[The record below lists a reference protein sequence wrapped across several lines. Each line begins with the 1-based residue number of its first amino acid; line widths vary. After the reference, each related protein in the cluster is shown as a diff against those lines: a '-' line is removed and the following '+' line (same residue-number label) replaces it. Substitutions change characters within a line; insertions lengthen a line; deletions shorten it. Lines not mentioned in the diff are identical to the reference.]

1 MTGTQAK
8 VSRPA
13 RPWWKIPLRVL
24 TVLAAAALVGLLM
37 QQISAAMAKNR
48 NPAGFSRG
56 LLQGALMPAALPNL
70 LVGKDV
76 PIYSQNN
83 TGVTYKLG
91 YTCGVNGCGAVF
103 FGMFF
108 WRLNRWRQ
116 RLDTNASRSPDSA
129 PRRMES

>member
-1 MTGTQAK
+1 MNGTQAK
-8 VSRPA
+8 VSIPA
-13 RPWWKIPLRVL
+13 RPWWKILLRIL

-37 QQISAAMAKNR
+37 HQVSGAMAKNR

-70 LVGKDV
+70 LVGIDV

-91 YTCGVNGCGAVF
+91 YTCGVNGCGTVF

-108 WRLNRWRQ
+108 WRLNRWRR
-116 RLDTNASRSPDSA
+116 RLGGNASRGLDST
-129 PRRMES
+129 P